1 MKRTESVA
9 SLAFVLNSDLVLK
22 TELLALPFSPFGSEH
37 APFFK
42 PIPRLGKRESY
53 PSMSF
58 RIIQPYELN
67 RRIDALDTDAAFANN
82 VLSSFALL
90 ARSKIV
96 HQ

>member
-1 MKRTESVA
+1 MARGVSRRG
-9 SLAFVLNSDLVLK
+9 FVSTLDDLR
-22 TELLALPFSPFGSEH
+22 ALPEVEAVNLNVIFTLSTPLLSTQESHYSPLPQHS
-37 APFFK
+37 
-42 PIPRLGKRESY
+42 L
-53 PSMSF
+53 
-58 RIIQPYELN
+58 QPYELN